1 MDVDCRFSMYGQN
14 ISPSLG
20 KGFNVVFRIGHH
32 EMAVKNQLAVGPH
45 GRHHIRPKG
54 NIGYKMAIHDIDM
67 DIFHTG
73 FFQPFEFF
81 FKIGIIRC

>member
-1 MDVDCRFSMYGQN
+1 
-14 ISPSLG
+14 
-20 KGFNVVFRIGHH
+20 
-32 EMAVKNQLAVGPH
+32 MAVKNQLAVGPH